1 MNNVSASN
9 NPKPVNIADLNREHT
24 QLRAVM
30 DNAAVE
36 SYADVYNN
44 RKNGSDRMPP
54 VTVYESQSGELY
66 LVDGFHRVAAK
77 EQLRQK
83 TIPAIIEPGE
93 LDDAIVAAAK
103 VNQSHNAV
111 RWTNADKRN
120 AAVVLVKRFPK
131 LPTRELGDLAGCS
144 HEFIRNVKKE
154 LKGEREAPRKG
165 RVLKKPTRKPANQE
179 AGEKLS
185 EPTFSTDPTPDVEI
199 VSPSDMEPSVPTE
212 LDDCIASASKLNDA
226 EKVLMIVELMR
237 QQLHDTFPMF
247 VRCNTDEAIVA
258 GWCGQYGQGGAA

>member
-9 NPKPVNIADLNREHT
+9 NPKAVNIDDLNREHT

-30 DNAAVE
+30 DDAAVE

-103 VNQSHNAV
+103 VNLGHNAV

-120 AAVVLVKRFPK
+120 AAEVLVKRFPK

-144 HEFIRNVKKE
+144 HKLIGNVKRE
-154 LKGEREAPRKG
+154 LKGEREAPKKG

-179 AGEKLS
+179 AGKNVVEPPFPAKPTPAVES
-185 EPTFSTDPTPDVEI
+185 TGATMAPVEADEPTNAEI
-199 VSPSDMEPSVPTE
+199 T
-212 LDDCIASASKLNDA
+212 ASIID
-226 EKVLMIVELMR
+226 LMR
-237 QQLHDTFPMF
+237 QHLSDEHS
-247 VRCNTDEAIVA
+247 TDEEIVTR
-258 GWCGQYGQGGAA
+258 WCGQYGQGGAA

>member
-9 NPKPVNIADLNREHT
+9 NPKAVNINDLNREHT

-30 DNAAVE
+30 DDAAVE
-36 SYADVYNN
+36 SYADVYNT

-103 VNQSHNAV
+103 VNRGHNAV

-120 AAVVLVKRFPK
+120 AAEVLVKRFPK

-144 HEFIRNVKKE
+144 HKLIGNVKRE
-154 LKGEREAPRKG
+154 LKGEREAPKKG

-185 EPTFSTDPTPDVEI
+185 EPTFPADPTPAVESTGNTM
-199 VSPSDMEPSVPTE
+199 SPVETDSESEPT
-212 LDDCIASASKLNDA
+212 DA
-226 EKVLMIVELMR
+226 EITASIIALMR
-237 QQLHDTFPMF
+237 QHLSDEHS
-247 VRCNTDEAIVA
+247 TDEEIVTR
-258 GWCGQYGQGGAA
+258 WCGQHGQGGAA

>member
-1 MNNVSASN
+1 MVASN
-9 NPKPVNIADLNREHT
+9 NPKTVNIDKLNREHT

-30 DNAAVE
+30 DDAAVE
-36 SYADVYNN
+36 AYADVYNN

-54 VTVYESQSGELY
+54 VTVYESQSGELF

-77 EQLRQK
+77 EQLCQK

-120 AAVVLVKRFPK
+120 AAEVLVKRFPK
-131 LPTRELGDLAGCS
+131 LPMRELGDLAGCS

-154 LKGEREAPRKG
+154 LKGEREAPKKG
-165 RVLKKPTRKPANQE
+165 RVLKKPTRKPSNQE
-179 AGEKLS
+179 AGKKLP
-185 EPTFSTDPTPDVEI
+185 EPTFPADPTPDVDATGNTMLPVETDEPTDAEFAASIIDMMRQHLSDEHSTDEEI
-199 VSPSDMEPSVPTE
+199 VT
-212 LDDCIASASKLNDA
+212 
-226 EKVLMIVELMR
+226 R
-237 QQLHDTFPMF
+237 
-247 VRCNTDEAIVA
+247 
-258 GWCGQYGQGGAA
+258 WCGQYGQGGAA

>member
-1 MNNVSASN
+1 MVASN
-9 NPKPVNIADLNREHT
+9 NPKTVDIADLNREHT

-30 DNAAVE
+30 DDAAVE

-120 AAVVLVKRFPK
+120 AAGVLVKRFPK

-154 LKGEREAPRKG
+154 LKGEREAPKKG

-179 AGEKLS
+179 AGKNVA
-185 EPTFSTDPTPDVEI
+185 EPPLPADPTPAVQSAGATMAPAEADG
-199 VSPSDMEPSVPTE
+199 PT
-212 LDDCIASASKLNDA
+212 DA
-226 EKVLMIVELMR
+226 EFTASIIDLMR
-237 QQLHDTFPMF
+237 QHLSDEHS
-247 VRCNTDEAIVA
+247 TDEEIVTC
-258 GWCGQYGQGGAA
+258 WCGQYGQGGAA

>member
-9 NPKPVNIADLNREHT
+9 NPQTVNIADLNREHT

-30 DNAAVE
+30 DDAAVG

-144 HEFIRNVKKE
+144 HKLIGNVKRE
-154 LKGEREAPRKG
+154 LKGEREAPKKG

-185 EPTFSTDPTPDVEI
+185 EPTFPTDPTPDVQSAATTMVAAEA
-199 VSPSDMEPSVPTE
+199 DEPT
-212 LDDCIASASKLNDA
+212 DA
-226 EKVLMIVELMR
+226 EFTASIIDLMR
-237 QQLHDTFPMF
+237 QHLSDEHS
-247 VRCNTDEAIVA
+247 TDQEIVTR
-258 GWCGQYGQGGAA
+258 WCGQYGQGGAA

>member
-1 MNNVSASN
+1 MVASN
-9 NPKPVNIADLNREHT
+9 NPKTVDIADLNREHT

-30 DNAAVE
+30 DDAAVE

-120 AAVVLVKRFPK
+120 AAGVLVK
-131 LPTRELGDLAGCS
+131 
-144 HEFIRNVKKE
+144 
-154 LKGEREAPRKG
+154 
-165 RVLKKPTRKPANQE
+165 
-179 AGEKLS
+179 
-185 EPTFSTDPTPDVEI
+185 
-199 VSPSDMEPSVPTE
+199 
-212 LDDCIASASKLNDA
+212 
-226 EKVLMIVELMR
+226 
-237 QQLHDTFPMF
+237 
-247 VRCNTDEAIVA
+247 
-258 GWCGQYGQGGAA
+258 

>member
-103 VNQSHNAV
+103 VNRGHNAV

-131 LPTRELGDLAGCS
+131 LPTRELA
-144 HEFIRNVKKE
+144 IW
-154 LKGEREAPRKG
+154 
-165 RVLKKPTRKPANQE
+165 
-179 AGEKLS
+179 
-185 EPTFSTDPTPDVEI
+185 PDVR
-199 VSPSDMEPSVPTE
+199 TN
-212 LDDCIASASKLNDA
+212 LSA
-226 EKVLMIVELMR
+226 
-237 QQLHDTFPMF
+237 T
-247 VRCNTDEAIVA
+247 
-258 GWCGQYGQGGAA
+258 